1 MRFIFIQVNS
11 AGAMLKFCLKSSIL
25 IAILLT
31 STINAQTFGFGCLGF
46 VGGFGGYSYQRYKA
60 EGLNNY
66 VAEFNKANEDSLSAP
81 MSNFGT
87 ASGYRVG
94 INFFRAHFTGFIVT
108 SKGFYQSLVE
118 SKDAAINSTV
128 SASNA
133 NYKVRLNTWGVG
145 FDVGTSISG
154 AISWKVIDAAI
165 LFNKATFTNTK
176 NLPGSFTDIKEYSS
190 DSKLGY
196 SIGTGFILQL
206 IDEYISIEGL
216 AAYTVFSINELQLS
230 DGTKLTVSES
240 SSKTMTNFID
250 AGGFNAVIQLNV
262 GFPL

>member
-1 MRFIFIQVNS
+1 
-11 AGAMLKFCLKSSIL
+11 MLKFYIKSAFLMAVIL
-25 IAILLT
+25 ST
-31 STINAQTFGFGCLGF
+31 SINAQTFGFGCLGF
-46 VGGFGGYSYQRYKA
+46 VGGFGGYSYQKYKA

-66 VAEFNKANEDSLSAP
+66 VAEFNNSNEDSLKAP
-81 MSNFGT
+81 MGNFGT
-87 ASGYRVG
+87 VAGYRVG
-94 INFFRAHFTGFIVT
+94 INFFRAHITGFILT

-118 SKDAAINSTV
+118 SKDAQMNS
-128 SASNA
+128 SFGASNA
-133 NYKVRLNTWGVG
+133 NYKLRLNTWGVG

-154 AISWKVIDAAI
+154 AISWKVIDAAL

-176 NLPGSFTDIKEYSS
+176 NMPGSFTDIKEYKS

-216 AAYTVFSINELQLS
+216 AAYTVFSIDELHQN
-230 DGTKLTVSES
+230 DGTKLTVSEN
-240 SSKTMTNFID
+240 SSKTMNNFID
-250 AGGFNAVIQLNV
+250 AGGSNAVIQLNV

>member
-1 MRFIFIQVNS
+1 MFS
-11 AGAMLKFCLKSSIL
+11 KGAMLKFLL
-25 IAILLT
+25 RTLVIAALFFAAPVK
-31 STINAQTFGFGCLGF
+31 AQTFGFGCLGF
-46 VGGFGGYSYQRYKA
+46 VGGFGGYSYQKYKA

-66 VAEFNKANEDSLSAP
+66 VAEFNKVNEDSLNSP
-81 MSNFGT
+81 MGNFGT
-87 ASGYRVG
+87 ITGYRVG
-94 INFFRAHFTGFIVT
+94 INFFRAHFTGFILT

-118 SKDAAINSTV
+118 SKDAQMNS
-128 SASNA
+128 SYGASNA
-133 NYKVRLNTWGVG
+133 NYKLRLNTWGVG

-154 AISWKVIDAAI
+154 AVSWKVIDAAL

-176 NLPGSFTDIKEYSS
+176 NMPGSFTDIKEYKS

-216 AAYTVFSINELQLS
+216 AAYTVFSIDELHQ
-230 DGTKLTVSES
+230 DAETKLTVSEN
-240 SSKTMTNFID
+240 SSKPMNNFID

>member
-1 MRFIFIQVNS
+1 
-11 AGAMLKFCLKSSIL
+11 MLKFYIKSAFLMAVIL
-25 IAILLT
+25 ST
-31 STINAQTFGFGCLGF
+31 SINAQTFGFGCLGF
-46 VGGFGGYSYQRYKA
+46 VGGFGGYSYQKYKA

-66 VAEFNKANEDSLSAP
+66 VAEFNNSNEDSLKAP
-81 MSNFGT
+81 MGNFGT
-87 ASGYRVG
+87 VAGYRVG
-94 INFFRAHFTGFIVT
+94 INFFRAHITGFILT

-118 SKDAAINSTV
+118 SKDAQMNS
-128 SASNA
+128 SFGASNA
-133 NYKVRLNTWGVG
+133 NYKLRLNTWGVG

-154 AISWKVIDAAI
+154 AISWKVIDAAL

-176 NLPGSFTDIKEYSS
+176 NMPGSFTDIKEYKS

-216 AAYTVFSINELQLS
+216 AAYTVFSIDELHQN
-230 DGTKLTVSES
+230 DGTKLTVSEN
-240 SSKTMTNFID
+240 SSKTMNNFID

>member
-1 MRFIFIQVNS
+1 
-11 AGAMLKFCLKSSIL
+11 MLKFLIKSAIL
-25 IAILLT
+25 IAVLLST
-31 STINAQTFGFGCLGF
+31 SINAQTFGFGCLGF
-46 VGGFGGYSYQRYKA
+46 VGGFGGYSYQNYKA

-66 VAEFNKANEDSLSAP
+66 VAEFNNANEDSLKAP
-81 MSNFGT
+81 MGNFGT
-87 ASGYRVG
+87 AAGYRVG
-94 INFFRAHFTGFIVT
+94 INFFRAHITGFILT
-108 SKGFYQSLVE
+108 SKGFYQSLIE
-118 SKDAAINSTV
+118 SRDANVNSTFG
-128 SASNA
+128 ASNS

-154 AISWKVIDAAI
+154 AISWKVIDAAL

-176 NLPGSFTDIKEYSS
+176 NSPGSFTDIKEYKSN
-190 DSKLGY
+190 SKIGY

-216 AAYTVFSINELQLS
+216 AAYTVISIDELQMS
-230 DGTKLTVSES
+230 DGTKLTVSENS
-240 SSKTMTNFID
+240 SQPVNNFID

>member
-1 MRFIFIQVNS
+1 
-11 AGAMLKFCLKSSIL
+11 MLKFLIKSAIL
-25 IAILLT
+25 IAVLLST
-31 STINAQTFGFGCLGF
+31 SINAQTFGFGCLGF
-46 VGGFGGYSYQRYKA
+46 VGGFGGYSYQNYKA

-66 VAEFNKANEDSLSAP
+66 VAEFNNANEDSLKAP
-81 MSNFGT
+81 MGNFGT
-87 ASGYRVG
+87 AAGYRVG
-94 INFFRAHFTGFIVT
+94 INFFRAHITGFILT
-108 SKGFYQSLVE
+108 SKGFYQSLLE
-118 SKDAAINSTV
+118 SKDANVNSTFG
-128 SASNA
+128 ASNS

-154 AISWKVIDAAI
+154 AISWKVIDAAL

-176 NLPGSFTDIKEYSS
+176 NSPGSFTDIKEYKSN
-190 DSKLGY
+190 SKIGY

-216 AAYTVFSINELQLS
+216 AAYTVISIDELQMS
-230 DGTKLTVSES
+230 DGTKLTVSENS
-240 SSKTMTNFID
+240 SQPVNNFID

>member
-1 MRFIFIQVNS
+1 
-11 AGAMLKFCLKSSIL
+11 MLKFYIKSAFLMAVIL
-25 IAILLT
+25 ST
-31 STINAQTFGFGCLGF
+31 SINAQTFGFGCLGF
-46 VGGFGGYSYQRYKA
+46 VGGFGGYSYQKYKA

-66 VAEFNKANEDSLSAP
+66 VAEFNNSNEDSLKAP
-81 MSNFGT
+81 MGNFGT
-87 ASGYRVG
+87 VAGYRVG
-94 INFFRAHFTGFIVT
+94 INFFRAHITGFILT

-118 SKDAAINSTV
+118 SKDAQMNS
-128 SASNA
+128 SFGASNA
-133 NYKVRLNTWGVG
+133 NYKLRLNTWGVG
-145 FDVGTSISG
+145 FDVGTSISS
-154 AISWKVIDAAI
+154 AISWKVIDAAL

-176 NLPGSFTDIKEYSS
+176 NMPGSFTDIKEYKS

-216 AAYTVFSINELQLS
+216 AAYTVFSIDELHQN
-230 DGTKLTVSES
+230 DGTKLTVSEN
-240 SSKTMTNFID
+240 SSKTMNNFID